1 MTGHQHMPS
10 IVGGKEKVG
19 GMERSGGMEREQAPR
34 GDRGSHGWGKLA
46 ALVFAVAVVGSAAE
60 AFAKASCEEG
70 IGRERSSERA
80 CARDRACFAPRGP

>member
-10 IVGGKEKVG
+10 TVG

-34 GDRGSHGWGKLA
+34 GDNGERGSRGWGKLV

-60 AFAKASCEEG
+60 AFAKASCGEG

-80 CARDRACFAPRGP
+80 CARDRACLAPRGP

>member
-10 IVGGKEKVG
+10 TVGGKEKVG
-19 GMERSGGMEREQAPR
+19 GMEREQAPR
-34 GDRGSHGWGKLA
+34 GERGSRGWGKLV

-60 AFAKASCEEG
+60 AFAKASCGEG

-80 CARDRACFAPRGP
+80 CAGDRACHAPRGP

>member
-1 MTGHQHMPS
+1 MTGHQHTPS
-10 IVGGKEKVG
+10 TVG

-34 GDRGSHGWGKLA
+34 GERGSRGWGKLV

-60 AFAKASCEEG
+60 AFAKASCGEG

-80 CARDRACFAPRGP
+80 CAGDRACHAPRGP

>member
-1 MTGHQHMPS
+1 MTGHQHTPS
-10 IVGGKEKVG
+10 TVG

-34 GDRGSHGWGKLA
+34 GERGSRGWGKLV

-60 AFAKASCEEG
+60 AFAKASCGEG

-80 CARDRACFAPRGP
+80 CARDRACLAPRGP

>member
-1 MTGHQHMPS
+1 MTGHQHTPS
-10 IVGGKEKVG
+10 TVG

-34 GDRGSHGWGKLA
+34 GERGSRGWGKLM

-60 AFAKASCEEG
+60 AFAKASCGEG

-80 CARDRACFAPRGP
+80 CAGDRACHAPRGP

>member
-10 IVGGKEKVG
+10 TVG
-19 GMERSGGMEREQAPR
+19 GMEESGETEREQAPR
-34 GDRGSHGWGKLA
+34 GDRGSRGWGKLA

-60 AFAKASCEEG
+60 AFAKACCEEG

-80 CARDRACFAPRGP
+80 CARDRVCLAPRGP

>member
-10 IVGGKEKVG
+10 TVG

-34 GDRGSHGWGKLA
+34 GDSGERGSRGWGKLV

-60 AFAKASCEEG
+60 AFAKASCGEG

-80 CARDRACFAPRGP
+80 CAGDRACHAPRGP

>member
-10 IVGGKEKVG
+10 TVGGKEKFG
-19 GMERSGGMEREQAPR
+19 GKEREQAPR
-34 GDRGSHGWGKLA
+34 GDRGSRGWGKLA

-80 CARDRACFAPRGP
+80 CARGRACFAPRGP